1 MPIASNTI
9 TVVPIAT
16 RPLVV
21 VPLGTGLQGA
31 PGAPGV
37 GAAISTDPENRL
49 TRGLDDGLL
58 VPELVADPLAYY
70 ILAKA

>member
-21 VPLGTGLQGA
+21 VPVGAGLQGR
-31 PGAPGV
+31 PGV
-37 GAAISTDPENRL
+37 GAEISTDPENRL

>member
-21 VPLGTGLQGA
+21 VPVGTGLQGA

-37 GAAISTDPENRL
+37 GAAISTDPDNRL
-49 TRGLDDGLL
+49 VRGTDAGLL
-58 VPELVADPLAYY
+58 VPEIVTDPLAYY